1 MNDITLT
8 VSELNNLIK
17 TLIDCETLV
26 TLPSVSG
33 IYFIRTTQGS
43 ETETHKVI
51 LL

>member
-1 MNDITLT
+1 M
-8 VSELNNLIK
+8 SGEFGEG
-17 TLIDCETLV
+17 ETLV

-33 IYFIRTTQGS
+33 IYIIRTTQGS